1 MKPAAQTLASELA
14 AVRGELARIDSK
26 CATLAALTGAAAVYA
41 AGQAGRGPVAARAA
55 TALAGLVFGASVLVL
70 LLTVLRPRLG
80 TSGFCRWAR
89 LSADEIRGG
98 WRDAAEGVTGQRTAH
113 AADAQDAETLRALSV
128 IAVTK
133 YRRLRLAVDLAA
145 AGVVLLGAAA
155 VAGAAS

>member
-1 MKPAAQTLASELA
+1 
-14 AVRGELARIDSK
+14 
-26 CATLAALTGAAAVYA
+26 
-41 AGQAGRGPVAARAA
+41 
-55 TALAGLVFGASVLVL
+55 L

-98 WRDAAEGVTGQRTAH
+98 GWRDAPEGVTGQRTAH
-113 AADAQDAETLRALSV
+113 TADAQDAETLRALSV